1 MAGDAPRHKSSL
13 GVSNINAD
21 FCHGIFARIVA
32 GLCFSALAAPILSAQ
47 PGGPQFPL
55 TPTPVVPTATRGPKT
70 VRVVPPYPIED
81 NEMYVSAA
89 KQMREGPWYRLRGK
103 SIVETETFLLK
114 GDDIDYNEDTGDLYA
129 RGNVYL
135 QHFAGGEE
143 LWCDHMEYNINDD
156 TGKFYDVRG
165 QAPLQIEA
173 RPRVLTSSNPFY
185 FQGKWAERLK
195 EKYILHDGYITNCKM
210 PKPWWIMRSPKFDI
224 VPDERA
230 ISHRAIFTVRR
241 IPIFYAPYYYKSL
254 KKLPRQSGFLT
265 PNIGNSSTR
274 GKMLGAGYYWAI
286 NRSYDAA
293 YRVQYFTQ
301 RGFAHTVDFRGKLAE
316 GTDFSAFLYGVQDR
330 GLADKPSSKAPGY
343 MLTVDARTDLGH
355 GFYGR
360 GQLNYLSSFAFRQAF
375 TETFTEAISS
385 EVHSVGFITKQWD
398 TFGLDFVGQRF
409 ENFQSTAPDDN
420 VVIRKLP
427 EVEFSSRD
435 RRILANIP
443 IWVSWEMSGGLL
455 RRKELDFQTRN
466 YLERMDVYPRISTFL
481 HWKDFGLVP
490 SFALRETHYGES
502 REQFHIVGQNLNR
515 SGREFDLDLVLP
527 SFARIYDGPKW
538 LGDKLKHVIEPG
550 ASYKY
555 VTGVD
560 DFNSIIRFDETELF
574 SNTNQVE
581 VWLTNRLYRKR
592 NDTVSEIFSWDLRQQ
607 RYFDPTFGGAISQ
620 TPVYNSTTGTY
631 SSVGWCG
638 QPSCR
643 NEVLS
648 AIDLTPFAFLNGPRS
663 YSPVVSTVRTN
674 PIGGVG
680 FEWRADYDQL
690 HHGIVASSMGMDINY
705 HGYNFSVA
713 HNSLSAIPNVSPNAN
728 QLRGQFRFGNENRR
742 GWNAGFMTIYDYR
755 IGQMQFATTQVT
767 YNTDC
772 CGFSVQY
779 RRLSFG
785 TRNENQ
791 FRLAFTVA
799 NVGSFGTL
807 KKQERMF

>member
-1 MAGDAPRHKSSL
+1 LAEDAPRHKSSL

-21 FCHGIFARIVA
+21 FCHGIFVRILA
-32 GLCFSALAAPILSAQ
+32 GLCFGVLLVPILSAQ
-47 PGGPQFPL
+47 PGRPSLPL
-55 TPTPVVPTATRGPKT
+55 PPTPVVPTGTHGPRT
-70 VRVVPPYPIED
+70 VRVVPPFPVED
-81 NEMYVSAA
+81 NEMYVSGI
-89 KQMREGPWYRLRGK
+89 KQMREGPWYRLRGQ
-103 SIVETETFLLK
+103 SIVETDTFLLK

-129 RGNVYL
+129 RGSVYL
-135 QHFAGGEE
+135 QHFAGGEQ
-143 LWCDHMEYNINDD
+143 LWCDHMEYNIEDD

-165 QAPLQIEA
+165 QAPLRIEA

-210 PKPWWIMRSPKFDI
+210 PKPWWIMRAPTFDI
-224 VPDERA
+224 IPEDRA
-230 ISHRAIFTVRR
+230 ISHRAIFVLRR
-241 IPIFYAPYYYKSL
+241 IPIFYAPYYYKSM

-274 GKMLGAGYYWAI
+274 GKMLGIGYYWAI

-301 RGFAHTVDFRGKLAE
+301 RGFAHTVDFRGKIRE
-316 GTDFSAFLYGVQDR
+316 GTDFSAILYGVQDR
-330 GLADKPSSKAPGY
+330 GLAGNPASAAPGY
-343 MLTVDARTDLGH
+343 MLTVDGRTDLGD

-385 EVHSVGFITKQWD
+385 EVHSIGFVTKQWD
-398 TFGLDFVGQRF
+398 TFGLDFVGQRL
-409 ENFQSTAPDDN
+409 ENFQSTAPNDN
-420 VVIRKLP
+420 IVIRKLP

-435 RRILANIP
+435 RRIADNIP
-443 IWVSWEMSGGLL
+443 LYVSWEMSGGLM
-455 RRKELDFQTRN
+455 RRGEPDFQTRN
-466 YLERMDVYPRISTFL
+466 FLERMDIYPRVSTFL
-481 HWKDFGLVP
+481 HWKDFALVP

-502 REQFHIVGQNLNR
+502 RDQFHILGQNLNR
-515 SGREFDLDLVLP
+515 NGREFDLDLVLP
-527 SFARIYDGPKW
+527 SFARVYDAPKW
-538 LGDKLKHVIEPG
+538 LGDKVKHVIEPG

-560 DFNSIIRFDETELF
+560 DFNSLIRFDQTELF
-574 SNTNQVE
+574 SNTNQIE
-581 VWLTNRLYRKR
+581 VWITNRLYTKRKE
-592 NDTVSEIFSWDLRQQ
+592 TVTEVFSWDLRQQ

-620 TPVYNSTTGTY
+620 TPVFNSTTGTY
-631 SSVGWCG
+631 STVGWCG
-638 QPSCR
+638 QPACR
-643 NEVLS
+643 NEILS
-648 AIDLTPFAFLNGPRS
+648 AIELTPYAFLDGPRS
-663 YSPVVSTVRTN
+663 YSPIVSTIRTS
-674 PIGGVG
+674 PINGIGI
-680 FEWRADYDQL
+680 EWRADYDPL
-690 HHGIVASSMGMDINY
+690 HHGIVASSATIDAGF
-705 HGYNFSVA
+705 HGYFLSIG
-713 HNSLSAIPNVSPNAN
+713 HNSMSGVPTITPNAN

-755 IGQMQFATTQVT
+755 VHQLQFATVQLT

-791 FRLAFTVA
+791 FRLAFSVA